1 MNFFKKIFFAGMVFS
16 VWFFLFAPL
25 AHATTN
31 ISNASGEYWGWND
44 VVGWIRFNTASDG
57 LSVTVTNTKIQGYAT
72 STSGDV
78 SLDCGTTSIG
88 DICAGAVDYKVSND
102 GSGNLSGYAWNDVYG
117 WISFDCHN
125 TNGCS
130 TSSYQ
135 VTIDSNGN
143 FQGYAWN
150 DVIGWISFNCA
161 NTTSCATSDYKVKTS
176 WVPTA
181 TTGTLTSVVFDTGVT
196 HGAALYSI
204 TWQGTK
210 PTGTHVR
217 FQLATSNDSAG
228 PWNFIG
234 PDGTSDTY
242 YPQDTTLGPSDI
254 IPLAYNLHNDYR
266 YFRYRVTLFSDS
278 ISSVAPTVTSISV
291 HWGH

>member
-1 MNFFKKIFFAGMVFS
+1 MNFFQKIFFIAGIVF
-16 VWFFLFAPL
+16 VFGAWCLPV
-25 AHATTN
+25 HASTN
-31 ISNASGEYWGWND
+31 ISNSPSEYWGWND
-44 VVGWIRFNTASDG
+44 VVGWIRFNTVSDS
-57 LSVTVTNTKIQGYAT
+57 LSVTVTNTQLQGYAT

-78 SLDCGTTSIG
+78 SLDCATTSIG
-88 DICAGAVDYKVSND
+88 NICGGSVDYKVTNN

-125 TNGCS
+125 ITNGCNS
-130 TSSYQ
+130 SSYQ

-161 NTTSCATSDYKVKTS
+161 NTISCGTSDYKVKTS

-181 TTGTLTSVVFDTGVT
+181 TTGTLTSVVFDTGVAQ
-196 HGAALYSI
+196 GAALYSI

-210 PTGTHVR
+210 PTGTNVR
-217 FQLATSNDSAG
+217 FQLAVSNDSAG

-234 PDGTSDTY
+234 PDGTSNTY
-242 YPQDTTLGPSDI
+242 YPQDSTLGPSDI
-254 IPLAYNLHNDYR
+254 IPLGYTLYNNAR
-266 YFRYRVTLFSDS
+266 YFRYRATLFSDS

-291 HWGH
+291 HWAH